1 MIRLEK
7 EKRQQAYN
15 FLLQLAEQQG
25 YITFDN
31 IMDQADA
38 FSLPIQDFDWL
49 SNSLIGK
56 GILVYNEAPE
66 NLVSDTNDDDDYYDY
81 AQIDYA
87 KIYRRIVQLNPALEQ
102 LVRTVE
108 QILPPQNRET
118 NKLKYQVV
126 DGNAFARKRLIEMHL
141 RMALRIALQRAEAY
155 DLDIE
160 EVISNAFVGLVIAVD
175 KFNPDING
183 PFSQYASWWILQNIS
198 REQETKRPLVYY
210 PVHRKEG
217 YFTMYLSLKKHSCI
231 ECDNI
236 LKCKK
241 VKSIIMKRLG
251 CSESVAVD
259 IINQMLP
266 LEYIDGIVD
275 SLDNEQDFEENL
287 TKTFIDGVVSEEIE
301 YEKIFNSMCAEEI
314 KKVLETLKPRE
325 QETIKLRFGLSGGEP
340 LTLEEI
346 GNIFG
351 VTRERIRQIEAK
363 AIRKLKH
370 PSRSKKLKEYY

>member
-1 MIRLEK
+1 MEK
-7 EKRQQAYN
+7 EKRQQAYES
-15 FLLQLAEQQG
+15 LLQLAAQQG

-31 IMDQADA
+31 IMNQADA
-38 FSLPIQDFDWL
+38 FLLPIQDFDWL

-66 NLVSDTNDDDDYYDY
+66 KLALDTNDDDDYYDY
-81 AQIDYA
+81 AQINYA
-87 KIYRRIVQLNPALEQ
+87 KVYRRIVQLNPALEH
-102 LVRTVE
+102 LVNSIE
-108 QILPPQNRET
+108 NILPPQKHET
-118 NKLKYQVV
+118 KKLKYQVV
-126 DGNAFARKRLIEMHL
+126 EGNAFARNRLIEMHL
-141 RMALRIALQRAEAY
+141 RMALRIALQRAETY

-160 EVISNAFVGLVIAVD
+160 EVISNAFTGLVIAVD
-175 KFNPDING
+175 KFNPYTNG

-217 YFTMYLSLKKHSCI
+217 YFTMYPALKKHGCI
-231 ECDNI
+231 DCDNI

-241 VKSIIMKRLG
+241 IRAIIMKRLD
-251 CSESVAVD
+251 CSDAVAVD

-275 SLDNEQDFEENL
+275 SLDNEQDFEEKL
-287 TKTFIDGVVSEEIE
+287 TKPFIDGVVSEEIE
-301 YEKIFNSMCAEEI
+301 YEKIFNDMCAEEI
-314 KKVLETLKPRE
+314 KKALEQLKPRE
-325 QETIKLRFGLSGGEP
+325 QETIKLRFGLNDGEP
-340 LTLEEI
+340 LTLEEV

-363 AIRKLKH
+363 AIRKLRH

>member
-1 MIRLEK
+1 M

-15 FLLQLAEQQG
+15 SLLQLAEQQG

-38 FSLPIQDFDWL
+38 FLLPIQDFDWL

-56 GILVYNEAPE
+56 GILVYDEAPE
-66 NLVSDTNDDDDYYDY
+66 DLALDTNDDDDYYDY

-87 KIYRRIVQLNPALEQ
+87 KVYQRIIQLNPALEH

-108 QILPPQNRET
+108 KILPPQNRET

-126 DGNAFARKRLIEMHL
+126 DGNTFARNRLIEMHL
-141 RMALRIALQRAEAY
+141 RMALRVALQRAEAY

-160 EVISNAFVGLVIAVD
+160 EVISSAFIGLVIAVD
-175 KFNPDING
+175 KFNPDVNG

-217 YFTMYLSLKKHSCI
+217 YFTMYPALKKHGCI
-231 ECDNI
+231 DCDNI
-236 LKCKK
+236 LKCEK
-241 VKSIIMKRLG
+241 VRSIIMKRLD
-251 CSESVAVD
+251 CSDEVAVD

-266 LEYIDGIVD
+266 LEYIDD
-275 SLDNEQDFEENL
+275 FANEQDFGENL
-287 TKTFIDGVVSEEIE
+287 TKIFIDGVVSEEIE
-301 YEKIFNSMCAEEI
+301 YEKIFNNMCAEEI
-314 KKVLETLKPRE
+314 KKALETLKPRE
-325 QETIKLRFGLSGGEP
+325 QETIKLRFGLGGDEP
-340 LTLEEI
+340 LTLEEV

-351 VTRERIRQIEAK
+351 VTRERVRQIEAK
-363 AIRKLKH
+363 AIRKLRH